1 MGSAVQII
9 GSASQ
14 RNYFINGA
22 MDFAQRPGFAG
33 TAGLTTSPVVS
44 GADRWGAFCS
54 AGMTGGPLYGVGTG
68 TQTPNNLSNRILNIN
83 GTPTTTTDYLTIYQR
98 VESLHARELATQRIS
113 YGIWVFPQI
122 TTCRITSSLAYP
134 TTNPD
139 DWAGGG
145 TVFNNV
151 TTGILPQGQWVF
163 VSLSNVLMPAAVQ
176 RGLTVVFQISN
187 FGTAGLAS
195 SGVYCTEAML
205 NLGPAVNRFQRAGRD
220 MQHETALCQRY
231 FEKSYDIDTPVGTS
245 TYTGAYAVH
254 SLNNQFIPSTVWKVI
269 KRATP
274 ACLVYDPASG
284 SSGQLVGFGGGGYPA
299 TFQNV
304 GQSAA
309 QMQSGAAIP
318 TTITLYSH
326 WTANAEIT

>member
-9 GSASQ
+9 GNSSQ

-22 MDFAQRPGFAG
+22 MDLAQRPGFAG

-54 AGMTGGPLYGVGTG
+54 AGMTGSPIYGVGTG
-68 TQTPNNLSNRILNIN
+68 TQTPNNLSSRILNIN

-98 VESLHARELATQRIS
+98 VESIHARDLATQRIS

-122 TTCRITSSLAYP
+122 TSCRITSSLAYP

-139 DWAGGG
+139 DWSGGG
-145 TVFNNV
+145 TVFNTV
-151 TTGILPQGQWVF
+151 TTGVLTPGQWTF
-163 VSLSNVLMPAAVQ
+163 VSLSNVLMPASVQ

-205 NLGPAVNRFQRAGRD
+205 NLGPAVNRFVRAGID
-220 MQHETALCQRY
+220 VTGEVILCQRY
-231 FEKSYDIDTPVGTS
+231 FEKSYNLDVPVGTAN
-245 TYTGAYAVH
+245 YFGAH
-254 SLNNQFIPSTVWKVI
+254 TLLSQNNQFTSINFKVT
-269 KRATP
+269 KRVPPTMISYNP
-274 ACLVYDPASG
+274 GDGNPNEVI
-284 SSGQLVGFGGGGYPA
+284 GFGGGGYNVA
-299 TFQNV
+299 FQDV
-304 GQSAA
+304 GQGAG
-309 QMQSGAAIP
+309 QPQSGSSVPNSIMF
-318 TTITLYSH
+318 YCH
-326 WTANAEIT
+326 WTADAEIV